1 MTHELKFK
9 LCVQFRLKNLKGRI
23 SMPKFLKKQST
34 SSLVS
39 EKNVSLIEKFNKAN
53 HDDLDEEVTTQLNAS
68 RNSFFTLN

>member
-1 MTHELKFK
+1 
-9 LCVQFRLKNLKGRI
+9 
-23 SMPKFLKKQST
+23 MPKFLKKQST